1 MGKLYQ
7 LVIENIYTDNR
18 YNIVSLGN
26 DPRSVHKHVMYN
38 VISQNERIVTISI
51 SDREVFHDSVGFIT
65 KK

>member
-38 VISQNERIVTISI
+38 VISQNERIVKISI